1 MGLSLVKLQVLSMAE
16 FVIKTSRNPAEI
28 LGLENKGHLSI
39 GADADISVLDL
50 TTQKPVMSLSNG
62 TVIMRE
68 GQVCGQGCRMITTPA
83 GEKHIRAK
91 ELQTCVVDPM
101 KTAFYRKK

>member
-1 MGLSLVKLQVLSMAE
+1 MVE

-28 LGLENKGHLSI
+28 LGLKNKGHLSI
-39 GADADISVLDL
+39 GADADISVLNL
-50 TTQKPVMSLSNG
+50 TSQKPVMSLSNG
-62 TVIMRE
+62 KVIMRE

-91 ELQTCVVDPM
+91 GLQSCVVDPV
-101 KTAFYRKK
+101 KTGFYRKK